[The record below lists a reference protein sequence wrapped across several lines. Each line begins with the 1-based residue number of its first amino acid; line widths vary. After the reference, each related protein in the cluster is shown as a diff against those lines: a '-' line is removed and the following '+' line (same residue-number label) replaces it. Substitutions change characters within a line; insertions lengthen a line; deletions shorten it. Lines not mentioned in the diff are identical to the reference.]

1 MNPCPPVMLAVYES
15 DSDDP
20 DVCRPAPT
28 TPIGAA
34 KLCPV
39 ITYTFSVDP
48 FDRDE
53 TDWLVTVTVVDP
65 GDPLTAEC
73 MNAAWPGVVG
83 APLV

>member
-1 MNPCPPVMLAVYES
+1 
-15 DSDDP
+15 
-20 DVCRPAPT
+20 
-28 TPIGAA
+28 
-34 KLCPV
+34 V

-73 MNAAWPGVVG
+73 MNAPWPGVVG